1 MKGAIMIEAH
11 KEGNPTGDGGCD
23 SAVQGEKNIEQGGN
37 RKKARIGSRTQKS
50 ETITGQGSLIF
61 AITVL
66 VFGLSIAIHRQIP
79 KPLQMIITAGAFLLA
94 FKTESMYVKWKT
106 GKAPVRTAIIY
117 WVFGFLGIATAIATM
132 I

>member
-1 MKGAIMIEAH
+1 M
-11 KEGNPTGDGGCD
+11 
-23 SAVQGEKNIEQGGN
+23 
-37 RKKARIGSRTQKS
+37 
-50 ETITGQGSLIF
+50 IF

-94 FKTESMYVKWKT
+94 FKAESMYVKWKT
-106 GKAPVRTAIIY
+106 GKTPVRTAIIY